1 MRLGKL
7 ACVRTE
13 TPTTEVQHPIPR
25 MLQAIRRSIAPY
37 PRATLF
43 ELHEQGYDSVF
54 EQLCACVL
62 SIRTLDETSLPASI
76 ELFERARTPQELL
89 KLSDEEIYG
98 CIHTCTFAH
107 QKVST
112 LRKIAQ
118 AIQERGH
125 EPRNFEELTDLPG
138 VGPKCANLV
147 LGIACGVPA
156 IGVDIHVHRITNR
169 WGYVAASTPEKSL
182 NALTQKLPRKHWVE
196 INELL
201 VPFGKHVC
209 TGTLPH
215 CSTCPVYGNCER
227 VGVTKHR

>member
-1 MRLGKL
+1 
-7 ACVRTE
+7 
-13 TPTTEVQHPIPR
+13 
-25 MLQAIRRSIAPY
+25 MLQAIRRAIAPY

-76 ELFERARTPQELL
+76 RLFESARTPQELL
-89 KLSDEEIYG
+89 KLSDDEIYR
-98 CIHTCTFAH
+98 CIHGCTFAH

-112 LRKIAQ
+112 LRKIAH
-118 AIQERGH
+118 AIVERGH

-156 IGVDIHVHRITNR
+156 IGVDVHVHRITNR

-182 NALTQKLPRKHWVE
+182 AALAKKLPRKHWVE

-215 CSTCPVYGNCER
+215 CSTCPVYENCER
-227 VGVTKHR
+227 VGVAKHR